1 MEKPDRHRESLRCAV
16 IGAGASGI
24 LALIKLKEA
33 GFQRLVAYE
42 KAEEL
47 GGTWWYNRYPG
58 VACDVPSH
66 SYRFSFAPKA
76 DWTKVHSPG
85 AEIHAYLRDVAHAH
99 DVVGYIRFNEEI
111 VSASWSGSEWILETA
126 SGATDAYDVVIS
138 AVGVLHHTAKPAFVG
153 LDQFE
158 GVVAHTREMPA
169 DLSVDGK
176 RIGVIGSGS
185 TSVQIVSN
193 VIANVESLTLFQRTP
208 QWVMPMENPFFTA
221 EEKARFRDDPALMR
235 SEYERLNNELNTQ
248 FAAAVIGE
256 NPEAYAYLDEGCRS
270 NLARVRD
277 PALRAALTP
286 DYEVGCKRLIMAEGF
301 YEAIQQ
307 PNAHLV
313 TLPID
318 RFESKGIR
326 TSDGRLHELDLVF
339 LATGFNPHAPYGEAR
354 IKGAD
359 GLSLATAWEKGA
371 VAYKQVMT
379 AGFPNWFMIG
389 GPGSPIGNFS
399 FLLTAETQ
407 MGYIMQ
413 LIEMIVARE
422 ANAIDVKRSAQEA
435 FNVARLERMKD
446 TVWESGCTTW
456 YRDKNGNVPFWPWNF
471 TKFTSDM
478 AQPDFDHYQIN

>member
-1 MEKPDRHRESLRCAV
+1 
-16 IGAGASGI
+16 
-24 LALIKLKEA
+24 
-33 GFQRLVAYE
+33 
-42 KAEEL
+42 
-47 GGTWWYNRYPG
+47 
-58 VACDVPSH
+58 
-66 SYRFSFAPKA
+66 
-76 DWTKVHSPG
+76 
-85 AEIHAYLRDVAHAH
+85 
-99 DVVGYIRFNEEI
+99 
-111 VSASWSGSEWILETA
+111 
-126 SGATDAYDVVIS
+126 
-138 AVGVLHHTAKPAFVG
+138 
-153 LDQFE
+153 
-158 GVVAHTREMPA
+158 
-169 DLSVDGK
+169 
-176 RIGVIGSGS
+176 
-185 TSVQIVSN
+185 
-193 VIANVESLTLFQRTP
+193 
-208 QWVMPMENPFFTA
+208 
-221 EEKARFRDDPALMR
+221 
-235 SEYERLNNELNTQ
+235 
-248 FAAAVIGE
+248 
-256 NPEAYAYLDEGCRS
+256 EGCRS

-318 RFESKGIR
+318 RFETKGIR

-339 LATGFNPHAPYGEAR
+339 LATGFDPHAPYGEAR
-354 IKGAD
+354 IEGAD

-413 LIEMIVARE
+413 LIAMIVARE

-478 AQPDFDHYQIN
+478 AQPDFDHYQIY